1 MEHGTA
7 NSGVIEHGCKSN
19 LPLANDEK
27 MIRIREIEQV
37 ILHSTATNPS
47 WYSDRSVENVV
58 KEIRRWH
65 VEERKWS
72 DVGYHL
78 IIHRRGD
85 IAEGRPIDRAGAHC
99 KGANKHSVG
108 IASVGGRANVINLC
122 LKI

>member
-47 WYSDRSVENVV
+47 W
-58 KEIRRWH
+58 
-65 VEERKWS
+65 
-72 DVGYHL
+72 
-78 IIHRRGD
+78 
-85 IAEGRPIDRAGAHC
+85 
-99 KGANKHSVG
+99 
-108 IASVGGRANVINLC
+108 
-122 LKI
+122 